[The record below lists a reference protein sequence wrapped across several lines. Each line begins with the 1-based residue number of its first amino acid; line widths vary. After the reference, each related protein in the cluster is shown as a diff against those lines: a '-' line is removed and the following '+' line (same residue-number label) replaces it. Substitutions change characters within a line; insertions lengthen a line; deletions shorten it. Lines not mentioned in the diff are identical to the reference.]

1 MKMIDDALRLRAAR
15 ERERATEAMYLK
27 RKSAQ
32 EQEEYAAWRE
42 LRRAAVERLFR
53 EREAAPGYPASWR

>member
-1 MKMIDDALRLRAAR
+1 MIDDDLRLRTTR
-15 ERERATEAMYLK
+15 ERERAAEAMYLAP
-27 RKSAQ
+27 KSAQ